1 MRNRGIMNKNGII
14 EIADGIYQIK
24 YYWLGVADV
33 YMFLIVGAKKA
44 MLIDTGYSITG
55 ALQYAREVTSL
66 PIILVNTHGHFD
78 HIGGNGDIGE
88 AYLSEADWET
98 AGQHSDYNY
107 LKNMMAHYMERSLP
121 VRLLLKIPRL
131 YSDMEKGIHVRKCRY
146 HRLPAENFF
155 ELGNR
160 RVLFLETPGHT
171 RGSICLFD
179 EKTKSLFT
187 GDMICEEGVLLGFE
201 HSTSVSEYKRSVEK
215 IQKFY
220 TENDGELILPS
231 HHKLPISRNIFDRYI
246 DLCSKICNRE
256 IEGTYI
262 DDGLSQGLKVKDNDL
277 QMVYNKISE

>member
-1 MRNRGIMNKNGII
+1 MNKNGII
-14 EIADGIYQIK
+14 KIADGIYQIK
-24 YYWLGVADV
+24 YYWLGVANV
-33 YMFLIVGAKKA
+33 YMFLIVGEEKA

-55 ALQYAREVTSL
+55 ALQCAREVTSL

-98 AGQHSDYNY
+98 ARQHSDYNY
-107 LKNMMAHYMERSLP
+107 LKNMMAHYMEQSLP

-131 YSDMEKGIHVRKCRY
+131 NNDMEKGIHVKKCRY

-160 RVLFLETPGHT
+160 KVLFLETPGHT

-201 HSTSVSEYKRSVEK
+201 HSTSVSEYKKSVEK

-231 HHKLPISRNIFDRYI
+231 HHKLPISRNIFNRYI
-246 DLCSKICNRE
+246 DLCNKICNGE

-277 QMVYNKISE
+277 QMIYNKISE